1 MGFRNQYP
9 NSVSFCGL
17 VTEINDCGPSAS
29 SGKKVRVKLRNPNLE
44 KSKFDTYVV
53 ALAFGKNALMLSD
66 GCLNEVVHILG
77 RVGSEGANTI
87 LLVDKIYLTDEEPLG
102 SEDVS
107 H

>member
-9 NSVSFCGL
+9 NSVNFCGL
-17 VTEINDCGPSAS
+17 VTEIHDCGPSAS
-29 SGKKVRVKLRNPNLE
+29 SGKKVRAKIRNPNLE
-44 KSKFDTYVV
+44 KSKFDTHVI

-66 GCLNEVVHILG
+66 ECLNEVVHIVG
-77 RVGSEGANTI
+77 RVGSEANNTV

-102 SEDVS
+102 GDNGS